1 MSCDYPMCPSLGG
14 ASSPL
19 AQGFN
24 DMKYILVLLVSVSLL
39 TGCASA
45 TRSEREQYSGYS
57 CRESLMHFNSF
68 CTDTKLTNEEF
79 EAKVQDCEKD
89 FATKVCDKEQA
100 DLLRCMIRANPGI
113 SSSSRGA
120 SFWEDFFGHGSESD
134 GCDCSTFLGALEECQ
149 IKKGIF

>member
-1 MSCDYPMCPSLGG
+1 
-14 ASSPL
+14 
-19 AQGFN
+19 
-24 DMKYILVLLVSVSLL
+24 MKYILVLLVFVSLL
-39 TGCASA
+39 AGCASA
-45 TRSEREQYSGYS
+45 LRSEGEPSSGYS

-79 EAKVQDCEKD
+79 EAKVQECEKD
-89 FATKVCDKEQA
+89 FATKICEKEQV
-100 DLLRCMIRANPGI
+100 DLLRCLGRANPGI
-113 SSSSRGA
+113 YSSSREA

>member
-1 MSCDYPMCPSLGG
+1 MGG
-14 ASSPL
+14 LLSPL
-19 AQGFN
+19 ERRFN
-24 DMKYILVLLVSVSLL
+24 HMKYILFLLVFVSLL

-45 TRSEREQYSGYS
+45 LRSEGEPYSGFS

-79 EAKVQDCEKD
+79 EAKVQECEKD
-89 FATKVCDKEQA
+89 FATKICEKEQV
-100 DLLRCMIRANPGI
+100 DLLRCLGRANPGI
-113 SSSSRGA
+113 YSSSREA

>member
-1 MSCDYPMCPSLGG
+1 MGG
-14 ASSPL
+14 LLSPL
-19 AQGFN
+19 ERSFN
-24 DMKYILVLLVSVSLL
+24 HMKYILFLLVFVSLL

-45 TRSEREQYSGYS
+45 LRSEGEPYSGYS

-79 EAKVQDCEKD
+79 EAKVQECEKD
-89 FATKVCDKEQA
+89 FATKICEKEQV
-100 DLLRCMIRANPGI
+100 DLLRCLGRANPGI
-113 SSSSRGA
+113 YSSSREA